1 MEEDGLKMAEGRW
14 FMRKV
19 EWGTQ
24 SYLKPRRGYFHE
36 WVVLGD
42 RIYAIVELEN
52 GTMTTVRMRDIKF
65 VAEEGK
71 ENEE

>member
-1 MEEDGLKMAEGRW
+1 MADLVLHNALRE
-14 FMRKV
+14 V
-19 EWGTQ
+19 EWELQ
-24 SYLKPRRGYFHE
+24 PYLKTRRGHFHK
-36 WVVLGD
+36 WVVVGD

-65 VAEEGK
+65 VDAGK

>member
-1 MEEDGLKMAEGRW
+1 MADLTFNPENQSWVYRGVTW
-14 FMRKV
+14 
-19 EWGTQ
+19 ESAGGT
-24 SYLKPRRGYFHE
+24 RRGSFHK

-65 VAEEGK
+65 NVTDEGK

>member
-1 MEEDGLKMAEGRW
+1 MADLVFDPVVRGWVNRGVTWESAG
-14 FMRKV
+14 
-19 EWGTQ
+19 GT
-24 SYLKPRRGYFHE
+24 RRGSFHK
-36 WVVLGD
+36 WVVLAD

-65 VAEEGK
+65 VVDEGK